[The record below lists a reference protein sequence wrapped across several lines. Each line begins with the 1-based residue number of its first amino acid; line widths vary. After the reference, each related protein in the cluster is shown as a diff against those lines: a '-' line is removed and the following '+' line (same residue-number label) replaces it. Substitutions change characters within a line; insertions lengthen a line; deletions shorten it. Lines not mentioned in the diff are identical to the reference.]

1 MQDIQIYE
9 KQIQT
14 LFEDFYEHWIGEKK
28 NDTVF
33 SGLNWILVLSLV
45 MFFLI
50 IGSMLSKMEHVS
62 LTLVLSSFV
71 CLGIVYGYMLTGKY
85 GHGSSTSKPEDS
97 IYHKIAVFLDMR
109 HYEGGNFSPGL
120 EQIRRFGFGPRGYV
134 THTFL
139 TRHSGVEVEIQ
150 RTDWQVRDEDRT
162 WYYYG
167 VALSYP
173 LRTTVKGTTVLTSD
187 SLDAK
192 FRGHL
197 GGFKRIKLE
206 WLDFE
211 EAFDL
216 FTTDEKGVREFMAPD
231 VMEVLYDFYHL
242 VNEPSMCVVFQGN
255 QISFFYELGSTT
267 DLSQK
272 DNLRESFR
280 RLYLLQYVP
289 VFLKMKLAELD
300 KSVTSPH
307 VSYSPRRMLVNV
319 PDIKGLTPIMYSILD
334 NDLVKWEEYISLP
347 DVDVNQCFKQ
357 NGNTLLHLA
366 VANNRMEMVKRLL
379 AMPALQPDAVN
390 NKGQTAL
397 DLARERN
404 YTSIVQLL
412 EKYSRKE

>member
-1 MQDIQIYE
+1 MY
-9 KQIQT
+9 
-14 LFEDFYEHWIGEKK
+14 
-28 NDTVF
+28 
-33 SGLNWILVLSLV
+33 SGLIL
-45 MFFLI
+45 
-50 IGSMLSKMEHVS
+50 G
-62 LTLVLSSFV
+62 
-71 CLGIVYGYMLTGKY
+71 
-85 GHGSSTSKPEDS
+85 
-97 IYHKIAVFLDMR
+97 
-109 HYEGGNFSPGL
+109 
-120 EQIRRFGFGPRGYV
+120 
-134 THTFL
+134 
-139 TRHSGVEVEIQ
+139 
-150 RTDWQVRDEDRT
+150 
-162 WYYYG
+162 
-167 VALSYP
+167 
-173 LRTTVKGTTVLTSD
+173 
-187 SLDAK
+187 
-192 FRGHL
+192 
-197 GGFKRIKLE
+197 
-206 WLDFE
+206 
-211 EAFDL
+211 AFDL

-289 VFLKMKLAELD
+289 VFLKMKLAEFD

-307 VSYSPRRMLVNV
+307 VSYPSRKILVNV

-366 VANNRMEMVKRLL
+366 VANNRMEMIKRLL